1 MKGLLVALPLV
12 LLIGCSRQSPPTL
25 AGGKPVSYWVQALQ
39 SNPDAKVRKEAAFKL
54 GNVGPTDPTAF
65 PALVGA
71 LKDRDS
77 RVRSE
82 SILSLL
88 KFGTAA
94 QEVVPTLT
102 ELREKD
108 HDPKVRDYATKAL
121 ERLRAK
127 G

>member
-1 MKGLLVALPLV
+1 MRCLLVAALLV
-12 LLIGCSRQSPPTL
+12 LLAGCSRQTPPTL
-25 AGGKPVSYWVQALQ
+25 AGGKPVSHWVEVLQ
-39 SNPDAKVRKEAAFKL
+39 SSPDAKVRKEAAFKL

-77 RVRSE
+77 VVRCE
-82 SILSLL
+82 AILSLL

-108 HDPKVRDYATKAL
+108 HDPKVRNYAAKAL
-121 ERLRAK
+121 EKLQAK